1 MTSSMPVLGS
11 SLADSVD
18 TDGTEEAVQVEL
30 DSVFYAELPSV
41 LESLQPFLA
50 QIGLWPTRLLAYFG
64 GHPDFQQY
72 PAKERV
78 REIVM
83 LERQNETNERAA
95 SAFVDDLLDDGAPP
109 GILPHFMMS
118 LLRANNHEDNP
129 NEGLWRVH
137 DVLTL
142 ACAYMPVQRAFSQ
155 TVATKD
161 NSDDLI
167 RTVVSRLSVEGL
179 LTPDC
184 LPKVL
189 ELLEVEGADAAVVRT
204 LAFLYARQADILRQQ
219 DEQRWAAEDPDEE
232 RYSGLVEPWLAGESV
247 GSLLPRVGAD
257 EQQLPRGLLEEQIT
271 SELAERQVTGELAEV
286 HLSGLA
292 ETHTPDEETQLTVG
306 SAASRP
312 VWLDTLLD
320 LVECCGGR
328 GFRRMIP
335 ASVSSAETWSAVC
348 DDDSSESGES
358 EASDVTVV
366 PHAAVANG
374 DNGARSRSQQSLD
387 LPRPRSMRRNRRRRR
402 RRQERPILN
411 IEGAEEIA
419 SNVVEFFHE
428 GRLRNVVNQTERH
441 WDRRNQTRKGFPP
454 TKDKDETSST
464 STEDNFLVRER
475 ELTGNAVPETADA
488 MFTEIIS
495 DEITLRPYQEKLLHS
510 AREGKN
516 VMIVMPTGTGK
527 TYVVL
532 KYMQEFLSRSM
543 YGRVMFLAPKIKLA
557 EQQYRRFEHYYPTST
572 YFRCGRSRS
581 STAPFSE
588 LLDTNRVF
596 VLTPQCLVEAIQAN
610 EVLITDFSLIVLDE
624 CHHAIRKHPYKALM
638 DHYMDVK
645 FAKDT
650 KQSHLPQIIGLTAS
664 PGVGEGGTMEAALA
678 HLKELCCNMDL
689 EDICTVENENEL
701 KQYVSQPK
709 HEIHTCKKRAKD
721 GFRRVIESLMETIE
735 DRMMTCS
742 FVENHRDKDL
752 LKMNLKAPEYHR
764 TYQRYTHWLGK
775 LGSYLVRMAND
786 REAYSQFFSSA
797 EMLRRYHQALIL
809 NEDCESQY
817 ALNYLLDQIREMEE
831 AGQLTNLQ
839 RVVLD
844 AADYNPKLSMLEGIL
859 GQIQEQHEDAT
870 SCMVFVRT
878 LELSK
883 AIKVWMEGHP
893 DLKHLNP
900 GRITGNS
907 KPACDGGMS
916 INAAA
921 EVMKDFNMGKHKVVV
936 CTSAAEEGLDFQAC
950 SAVIRYDYVT
960 SMISMIQ
967 TRGRARRKDSQ
978 YFILGDET
986 RGNVPREMIH
996 LAAERLMNQAVETF
1010 QTLMNTI
1017 SNQFRNEVRERQ
1029 RREQNQ
1035 RLQEAEMKKYSEEQR
1050 RAEVNGAVYNLYCR
1064 KCQRPA
1070 CSSDEVRLYA
1080 VNTRMVISND
1090 FQHKWKR
1097 AERKRPDQV
1106 FQNLRI
1112 VGKLHCRGCSFD
1124 WGCLARYIPTE
1135 KEFPVIKLDSFI
1147 LENRRTGY
1155 KIPKKVTW
1163 AESPFDVQRI
1173 TCDELETL

>member
-1 MTSSMPVLGS
+1 
-11 SLADSVD
+11 
-18 TDGTEEAVQVEL
+18 
-30 DSVFYAELPSV
+30 
-41 LESLQPFLA
+41 
-50 QIGLWPTRLLAYFG
+50 
-64 GHPDFQQY
+64 
-72 PAKERV
+72 
-78 REIVM
+78 
-83 LERQNETNERAA
+83 
-95 SAFVDDLLDDGAPP
+95 
-109 GILPHFMMS
+109 
-118 LLRANNHEDNP
+118 
-129 NEGLWRVH
+129 
-137 DVLTL
+137 
-142 ACAYMPVQRAFSQ
+142 
-155 TVATKD
+155 
-161 NSDDLI
+161 
-167 RTVVSRLSVEGL
+167 
-179 LTPDC
+179 
-184 LPKVL
+184 
-189 ELLEVEGADAAVVRT
+189 
-204 LAFLYARQADILRQQ
+204 
-219 DEQRWAAEDPDEE
+219 
-232 RYSGLVEPWLAGESV
+232 
-247 GSLLPRVGAD
+247 
-257 EQQLPRGLLEEQIT
+257 
-271 SELAERQVTGELAEV
+271 
-286 HLSGLA
+286 
-292 ETHTPDEETQLTVG
+292 
-306 SAASRP
+306 
-312 VWLDTLLD
+312 
-320 LVECCGGR
+320 
-328 GFRRMIP
+328 
-335 ASVSSAETWSAVC
+335 
-348 DDDSSESGES
+348 
-358 EASDVTVV
+358 
-366 PHAAVANG
+366 
-374 DNGARSRSQQSLD
+374 
-387 LPRPRSMRRNRRRRR
+387 
-402 RRQERPILN
+402 
-411 IEGAEEIA
+411 
-419 SNVVEFFHE
+419 
-428 GRLRNVVNQTERH
+428 
-441 WDRRNQTRKGFPP
+441 
-454 TKDKDETSST
+454 
-464 STEDNFLVRER
+464 
-475 ELTGNAVPETADA
+475 
-488 MFTEIIS
+488 
-495 DEITLRPYQEKLLHS
+495 
-510 AREGKN
+510 
-516 VMIVMPTGTGK
+516 
-527 TYVVL
+527 
-532 KYMQEFLSRSM
+532 
-543 YGRVMFLAPKIKLA
+543 
-557 EQQYRRFEHYYPTST
+557 
-572 YFRCGRSRS
+572 
-581 STAPFSE
+581 
-588 LLDTNRVF
+588 
-596 VLTPQCLVEAIQAN
+596 
-610 EVLITDFSLIVLDE
+610 
-624 CHHAIRKHPYKALM
+624 
-638 DHYMDVK
+638 
-645 FAKDT
+645 
-650 KQSHLPQIIGLTAS
+650 
-664 PGVGEGGTMEAALA
+664 
-678 HLKELCCNMDL
+678 MDL

-764 TYQRYTHWLGK
+764 TYQRYAHWLGK

-859 GQIQEQHEDAT
+859 GQIQEQHE
-870 SCMVFVRT
+870 VRRHIVHGVRADT
-878 LELSK
+878 GAIK

-1029 RREQNQ
+1029 RREKNQ

-1147 LENRRTGY
+1147 LENRRNRDDAAGMVFVRTLELS
-1155 KIPKKVTW
+1155 K
-1163 AESPFDVQRI
+1163 AVQKWIEVHPDLKNLAPGRI
-1173 TCDELETL
+1173 TGSRKSNKRPGGMTKNEVADVLTDFNSGKHKVVVCTSAAEEGLDFQSCNVVVRYDYVTHMISMIQTRGRARQKDSEYWVLGNQLREIWTRKWRTWLANVQAEMESNTNSFLYEMDRRQRLDLAQRQREAEEKQRKRRAAQDTGEVQKYNLKCRK

>member
-11 SLADSVD
+11 SHADSVD

-402 RRQERPILN
+402 RR
-411 IEGAEEIA
+411 
-419 SNVVEFFHE
+419 
-428 GRLRNVVNQTERH
+428 
-441 WDRRNQTRKGFPP
+441 FPP

-664 PGVGEGGTMEAALA
+664 PG
-678 HLKELCCNMDL
+678 L
-689 EDICTVENENEL
+689 E
-701 KQYVSQPK
+701 
-709 HEIHTCKKRAKD
+709 
-721 GFRRVIESLMETIE
+721 
-735 DRMMTCS
+735 
-742 FVENHRDKDL
+742 
-752 LKMNLKAPEYHR
+752 
-764 TYQRYTHWLGK
+764 
-775 LGSYLVRMAND
+775 
-786 REAYSQFFSSA
+786 
-797 EMLRRYHQALIL
+797 
-809 NEDCESQY
+809 
-817 ALNYLLDQIREMEE
+817 
-831 AGQLTNLQ
+831 
-839 RVVLD
+839 
-844 AADYNPKLSMLEGIL
+844 
-859 GQIQEQHEDAT
+859 
-870 SCMVFVRT
+870 
-878 LELSK
+878 
-883 AIKVWMEGHP
+883 
-893 DLKHLNP
+893 
-900 GRITGNS
+900 
-907 KPACDGGMS
+907 
-916 INAAA
+916 
-921 EVMKDFNMGKHKVVV
+921 KVV
-936 CTSAAEEGLDFQAC
+936 Q
-950 SAVIRYDYVT
+950 
-960 SMISMIQ
+960 
-967 TRGRARRKDSQ
+967 
-978 YFILGDET
+978 
-986 RGNVPREMIH
+986 
-996 LAAERLMNQAVETF
+996 
-1010 QTLMNTI
+1010 
-1017 SNQFRNEVRERQ
+1017 
-1029 RREQNQ
+1029 
-1035 RLQEAEMKKYSEEQR
+1035 
-1050 RAEVNGAVYNLYCR
+1050 
-1064 KCQRPA
+1064 
-1070 CSSDEVRLYA
+1070 
-1080 VNTRMVISND
+1080 
-1090 FQHKWKR
+1090 WKR
-1097 AERKRPDQV
+1097 
-1106 FQNLRI
+1106 L
-1112 VGKLHCRGCSFD
+1112 
-1124 WGCLARYIPTE
+1124 
-1135 KEFPVIKLDSFI
+1135 
-1147 LENRRTGY
+1147 
-1155 KIPKKVTW
+1155 
-1163 AESPFDVQRI
+1163 
-1173 TCDELETL
+1173 